1 MIVLPPIAFVITRRI
16 CLGLQRRDRDNSCT
30 AAAGIVVRE
39 QTGRCSRSTSRSVG
53 RNVTS
58 CSLARTSTLS
68 SSAWSTRTASPDP
81 VGSRPRRAKVS
92 NFYYGS
98 HVDKPTPEE
107 IEAAHH
113 HDAELESATAEE
125 SVEHADRRE
134 LTGSA
139 D

>member
-1 MIVLPPIAFVITRRI
+1 MIEVHEPISESERHF
-16 CLGLQRRDRDNSCT
+16 L
-30 AAAGIVVRE
+30 
-39 QTGRCSRSTSRSVG
+39 
-53 RNVTS
+53 
-58 CSLARTSTLS
+58 LAREDQHALELGP
-68 SSAWSTRTASPDP
+68 AVDENG
-81 VGSRPRRAKVS
+81 VSRPGRLAAKARAKVS
-92 NFYYGS
+92 KFYYGT

>member
-1 MIVLPPIAFVITRRI
+1 MRLAHA
-16 CLGLQRRDRDNSCT
+16 LASALLLAL
-30 AAAGIVVRE
+30 AAAV
-39 QTGRCSRSTSRSVG
+39 
-53 RNVTS
+53 
-58 CSLARTSTLS
+58 
-68 SSAWSTRTASPDP
+68 SASAQA
-81 VGSRPRRAKVS
+81 RAKVS
-92 NFYYGS
+92 KFYYGS